1 MEKKQGH
8 TEQGHA
14 IKSVEKGSIAEEMG
28 LEPGDRILAVCGTK
42 IEDVFDYQF
51 LMQDTYVEVLV
62 GTKDGE
68 ECLLE
73 IEKEWDEDLGITFE
87 NGLMDE

>member
-1 MEKKQGH
+1 
-8 TEQGHA
+8 
-14 IKSVEKGSIAEEMG
+14 
-28 LEPGDRILAVCGTK
+28 
-42 IEDVFDYQF
+42 
-51 LMQDTYVEVLV
+51 MQDTYVEVLV

-87 NGLMDE
+87 NGLDG